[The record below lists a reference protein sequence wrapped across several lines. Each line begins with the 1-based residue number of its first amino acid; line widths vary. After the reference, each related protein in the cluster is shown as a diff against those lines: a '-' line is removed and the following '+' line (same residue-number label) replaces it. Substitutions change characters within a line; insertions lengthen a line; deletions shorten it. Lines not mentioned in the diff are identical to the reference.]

1 MIGCGVCE
9 RCRAGRHHVC
19 ADRRELGLRDGM
31 PGALAER
38 LRMPEVALRRL
49 PEDLAADAG
58 AMVEPAGSAYR
69 AVRAA
74 GLGPGSRACVWGSG
88 TLGLLALQLALA
100 EGAVVDVVGVRSEQL
115 RLAAELGARD
125 TFRPHEVSSSGYD
138 AVLDMSTGRE
148 VPARAVEVV
157 EPSGRVVLL
166 GISEEPSLLD
176 TRRAVLRDVTLVG
189 ILAASAGLD
198 AAIERFASGR
208 VRSAPLVA
216 EVVGLDEVADVLAG
230 ARPASPTGAPKTLV
244 DPAR

>member
-1 MIGCGVCE
+1 VCE
-9 RCRAGRHHVC
+9 
-19 ADRRELGLRDGM
+19 DRRELGVRGDL

-38 LRMPEVALRRL
+38 VLVPAVSLRRL
-49 PEDLAADAG
+49 PDGMDPDAG
-58 AMVEPAGSAYR
+58 ALVEPAGSAVR
-69 AVRAA
+69 AVAAA
-74 GLGPGSRACVWGSG
+74 GASVGVRLCVWGSG